1 LFGVSLPFQLAKK
14 RRHFKT
20 RIERRIKGA
29 KESQFPSC
37 KSIAG
42 NNCMLIPKIYFL
54 NYDLLH
60 IRQQLSG
67 AVRQESSSPYPP
79 FPQLIKYN
87 LMEET
92 YGKRWNKRPQM
103 YFLSNDCTA
112 GKLKLISSID
122 YWYRK
127 SQLNTTA
134 AISNILKTLII
145 LQRCA

>member
-1 LFGVSLPFQLAKK
+1 
-14 RRHFKT
+14 
-20 RIERRIKGA
+20 
-29 KESQFPSC
+29 
-37 KSIAG
+37 
-42 NNCMLIPKIYFL
+42 MLIPKIYFL
-54 NYDLLH
+54 NCDLLH

-79 FPQLIKYN
+79 LPQLIKYN

-103 YFLSNDCTA
+103 YFSSNDCTA

-127 SQLNTTA
+127 SQLHNGGNFKYFENSNYFTTVC
-134 AISNILKTLII
+134 LKCTTVWP
-145 LQRCA
+145 